1 MTQLSR
7 PFQIVLVAFVLLVL
21 VWFVALRGHGPSTS
35 SSGSSASSASAP
47 APSSGTPAS
56 SSGTPASGSSASSP
70 KTGSS
75 ESSGTPN
82 AAAEAKAAGA
92 PTPVYHGSAPGLE
105 GLSRAINHAHGAVA
119 QSQREAKR
127 VENEEPG
134 ASGSGHSSSS
144 SASSGSSATHGSTA
158 GASHASSASAASKAA
173 HAQGGGSAAKLGV
186 PPLQRAVESELK
198 HDKTVLILFWNPRG
212 SDDRAV
218 HNELP
223 AVQHAL
229 GSKLAI
235 HNSLAAQV
243 GEYGTITHS
252 VQVTGTPTIVI
263 VNPKGQASTLT
274 GLNDAYSIEQ
284 AIGES
289 HHS

>member
-7 PFQIVLVAFVLLVL
+7 PFQIVLVAFALLVL
-21 VWFVALRGHGPSTS
+21 VWFVALRGHSPSTS
-35 SSGSSASSASAP
+35 SSSASAPSSSSSAPASPSSSSASSS
-47 APSSGTPAS
+47 
-56 SSGTPASGSSASSP
+56 

-82 AAAEAKAAGA
+82 AAAEAKAAAA
-92 PTPVYHGSAPGLE
+92 PTHIYHGSAPGLE

-127 VENEEPG
+127 VETEEPG
-134 ASGSGHSSSS
+134 ASGSS
-144 SASSGSSATHGSTA
+144 SAKSGSTGAASS
-158 GASHASSASAASKAA
+158 ASHASGASAAAGASTGAASPAA
-173 HAQGGGSAAKLGV
+173 HAQGSGSATKPGI
-186 PPLQRAVESELK
+186 PPMQQAVETELK
-198 HDKTVLILFWNPRG
+198 QNKTVLILFWNPRG

-218 HNELP
+218 HSELP

-229 GSKLAI
+229 GSKVAV

-243 GEYGTITHS
+243 GDYGTITHA

-263 VNPKGQASTLT
+263 VNPQGHASTLT

-284 AIGES
+284 AVVES
-289 HHS
+289 HRP